1 MMLTAKRLSLL
12 KDILRQPAA
21 PFREQHV
28 ARCVSA
34 HLTRAG
40 VAHFFDPVGN
50 LVVGVATA
58 AAYRRLLSRRTK
70 GEDKNEP
77 IRIFIAHMDHPGF
90 HGVRW
95 LASNRLAV
103 KWYGGSPLKH
113 LAGARLWLADD
124 DVEVTNSMVQ
134 ARLVKPKLLKEGWAI
149 DTAEV
154 QLQTSDGT
162 LVAERYAGQQAKKLF
177 GSFAFR
183 SHCWVSGKRLYTRAA
198 DDLVGV
204 FAIVSTA
211 IDLHRR
217 HAGAPFIGLLTR
229 AEEVGFVGAVQH
241 FELGWL
247 GTAKRPLL
255 CVSLEA
261 SRTLPGARVG
271 KGPVVR
277 LGDRRTP
284 FESGALQ
291 VLSEIAEKILP
302 KAHQRRLMDGGAC
315 EATAATAWG
324 LPTVGITLPLGNYH
338 NQGFEGGMDCPQVN
352 GPAPE
357 FVHLDDING
366 ELKLC
371 RALMSS
377 DLPWSDPWQKVRA
390 RLMENARDYNN
401 LL

>member
-1 MMLTAKRLSLL
+1 MLTAKRLELL

-28 ARCVSA
+28 ARCVSG

-40 VAHFFDPVGN
+40 VPHFVDPVGN
-50 LVVGVATA
+50 LVVGVASE
-58 AAYRRLLSRRTK
+58 AAYRRLLNKRST
-70 GEDKNEP
+70 DNNEP
-77 IRIFIAHMDHPGF
+77 VRVFIAHMDHPGF
-90 HGVRW
+90 HGVKW
-95 LASNRLAV
+95 LGPNRLAV
-103 KWYGGSPLKH
+103 KWHGGSPLKH
-113 LAGARLWLADD
+113 LAGADLWVADD
-124 DVEVTNSMVQ
+124 KAEITSATVQ
-134 ARLVKPKLLKEGWAI
+134 AKLAKPKLLTAGWAI

-154 QLQTSDGT
+154 RFKATEGVPL
-162 LVAERYAGQQAKKLF
+162 AERFAGRKAKHLF

-183 SHCWVSGKRLYTRAA
+183 AHCWTSGQRLYTRAA

-217 HAGAPFIGLLTR
+217 NPGAPFIGLLTR

-247 GTAKRPLL
+247 NAAKRPVL

-261 SRTLPGARVG
+261 SRTLPGAHVG

-277 LGDRRTP
+277 LGDRRTT

-291 VLSEIAEKILP
+291 VLSDLAQKVLP
-302 KAHQRRLMDGGAC
+302 GAHQRRLMDGGAC

-338 NQGFEGGMDCPQVN
+338 NQGFEGGMDCPKAE

-357 FVHLDDING
+357 FVHLRDIAG
-366 ELKLC
+366 ELRLC
-371 RALMSS
+371 KALMSS
-377 DLPWSDPWQKVRA
+377 GLVWADPWQKTRA
-390 RLMENARDYNN
+390 RLLKNTRQYNR